1 MDLTHDVIYR
11 NFYLNEGDILT
22 FVTTG
27 GGIGTGISGCV
38 IENVDLSD
46 VDVVQFM
53 EKRALQSG
61 MDAGDIY
68 LGARRVRLAGTLYG
82 TTRANLFDRMRMLR
96 SALNPVL
103 AQDDEPDD
111 KGFQPI
117 YFSIPTS
124 DTANYDGGKI
134 DLRILAVCRQL
145 QMDFD
150 RDKLGGDKDDAAALP
165 WRATFIARD
174 PRILS
179 AEPQD
184 FYLGSGSSQTLD
196 LINRGDFHASINF
209 LIEVS
214 STGAGTINYS
224 VGGANNTITVP
235 AGAAGRI
242 FRFNSVDNIL
252 TYEEGGIQSPRQDLI
267 AFGTKVL
274 YPSVPHATAAP
285 TGTPHPMTI
294 TLTGV
299 TINTTNSHVWLWE
312 SYS

>member
-1 MDLTHDVIYR
+1 MDLTQDVIYR
-11 NFYLNEGDILT
+11 LFYANEGDIAA

-38 IENVDLSD
+38 IENVDMSD

-61 MDAGDIY
+61 MDAGDIF

-82 TTRANLFDRMRMLR
+82 TSRANLFDRARQLR
-96 SALNPVL
+96 AAFNPVL
-103 AQDDEPDD
+103 AQEDEPDD
-111 KGFQPI
+111 KGFQPM
-117 YFSIPTS
+117 YFSIPTA

-134 DLRILAVCRQL
+134 DLRVLAVCRQL

-150 RDKLGGDKDDAAALP
+150 RDKLGGEKDDAAALP
-165 WRATFIARD
+165 WRATFICRD

-184 FYLGSGSSQTLD
+184 YYLAGGSSEVVHLV
-196 LINRGDFHASINF
+196 NRGDFNASLNF
-209 LIEVS
+209 LIEVT
-214 STGAGTINYS
+214 STGAGTFTYA
-224 VGGANNTITVP
+224 VGGVNNTITVP

-252 TYEEGGIQSPRQDLI
+252 TYEEGGIQLPRQDLL

-274 YPSVPHATAAP
+274 YPVVPHATVL
-285 TGTPHPMTI
+285 TPHDMTI
-294 TLTGV
+294 TYSGV